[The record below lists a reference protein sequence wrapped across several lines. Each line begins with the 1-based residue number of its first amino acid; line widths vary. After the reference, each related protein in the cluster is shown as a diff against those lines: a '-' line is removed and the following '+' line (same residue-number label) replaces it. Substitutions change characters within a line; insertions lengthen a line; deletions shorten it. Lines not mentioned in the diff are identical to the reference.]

1 MLVMRRRQGEAIVI
15 GDDIEIQILDI
26 GRTRVKI
33 GITAPREIA
42 VTSREVRLVR
52 DENLM
57 AARLGSGAALDTV
70 VKRIRGTAAGICRNG
85 GESPDSKN
93 SL

>member
-1 MLVMRRRQGEAIVI
+1 MLVMRRRPGEAILI

-42 VTSREVRLVR
+42 VTSREARLVR
-52 DENLM
+52 NENLA
-57 AARLGSGAALDTV
+57 AARVGPEGALETV
-70 VKRIRGTAAGICRNG
+70 VKQIREREAGICRTV
-85 GESPDSKN
+85 S
-93 SL
+93 

>member
-1 MLVMRRRQGEAIVI
+1 MRRRQGEAILI
-15 GDDIEIQILDI
+15 GDDVEIQILDI

-42 VTSREVRLVR
+42 VTTSEVRLVR
-52 DENLM
+52 EENLV
-57 AARLGSGAALDTV
+57 AARLGSEAALDTA
-70 VKRIRGTAAGICRNG
+70 VKRIRGTAVCRNRLDLT
-85 GESPDSKN
+85 DSMN